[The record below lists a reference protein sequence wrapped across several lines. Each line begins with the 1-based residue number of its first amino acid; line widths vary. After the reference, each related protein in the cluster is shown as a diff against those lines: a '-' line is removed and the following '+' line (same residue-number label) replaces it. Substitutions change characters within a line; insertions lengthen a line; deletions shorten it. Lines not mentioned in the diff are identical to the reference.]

1 MSSIP
6 QTTDNGNSVSDFA
19 TKFMKRFHIGRLLF
33 RCNAGKEKGIPAMD
47 IFRYLFCMMFSDRS
61 IYMQMKTGI
70 FEGTFSK
77 NTIYRFLND
86 VRINWQRFTTLLS
99 ADIICR
105 FMKPLTDEK
114 RKDVF
119 IVDDSLFDRSRSKK
133 VELLARVFDHC
144 SMKYRSGFRM
154 LTLGWSDG
162 NSFVPVNHCLL
173 SAAEDKNLLCAGKH
187 YDGRSLAGRR
197 RLQSRRKAT
206 DVMVELIHSAQRAG
220 ISAKYVLFDSW
231 FSAPKTILA
240 LKNQEHLDTIAMM
253 KKSKTKYICEGQ
265 KLNVK
270 EIYSRNKKRRGR
282 SRYLLSVLVEIEKD
296 GESIPAKL
304 VYVRNKSRRKDW
316 LVLIST
322 DTQLSEEEIIRIY
335 GKRWDIEV
343 FFKAC
348 KSYLNLVKEYR
359 GISYDAMNA
368 HVAIVFSR
376 YMMLSVAQREN
387 EDDRTICELC
397 FCLLDEMEDITFS
410 RSMCIIIE
418 ALVDAVMEHFHITE
432 AQLEEFTSSFIHRL
446 PKYMQEAL
454 ERQETAALKYFVG

>member
-19 TKFMKRFHIGRLLF
+19 TKFMQRFHLGKLLF
-33 RCNAGKEKGIPAMD
+33 KCNAGKEKGIPVMD
-47 IFRYLFCMMFSDRS
+47 VFRFLFCMMFSDRS
-61 IYMQMKTGI
+61 FYMQMKTGT
-70 FEGTFSK
+70 FGEGFSK
-77 NTIYRFLND
+77 NTIYRFLNNA
-86 VRINWQRFTTLLS
+86 RTNWQRFTTLLS
-99 ADIICR
+99 ADIING

-133 VELLARVFDHC
+133 TELLARVFDHC
-144 SMKYRSGFRM
+144 SMKYRAGFRM

-162 NSFVPVNHCLL
+162 NSFVPVSHCLL
-173 SAAEDKNLLCAGKH
+173 SAAEDKNLLCEGKAC
-187 YDGRSLAGRR
+187 DRRALARRR
-197 RLQSRRKAT
+197 RLQARRKAT
-206 DVMVELIHSAQRAG
+206 DVMVELIHSARCAG
-220 ISAKYVLFDSW
+220 ITARYVLFDSW
-231 FSAPKTILA
+231 FSAPKTMIA
-240 LKNQEHLDTIAMM
+240 LKNKEHLDTIAMVR
-253 KKSKTKYICEGQ
+253 KGKTKYLYNGE

-282 SRYLLSVLVEIEKD
+282 CRYLLSVPVTVEKG
-296 GESIPAKL
+296 GESIPAKF
-304 VYVRNKSRRKDW
+304 VYVSNKSRRKDW
-316 LVLIST
+316 LVMVST
-322 DTQLSEEEIIRIY
+322 DTELSEEEIIRVY
-335 GKRWDIEV
+335 EKRWDIQV

-387 EDDRTICELC
+387 EDDKTICELC

-410 RSMCIIIE
+410 RSMCIIMD
-418 ALVDAVMEHFHITE
+418 ALMDAAMEYFHLME
-432 AQLEEFTSSFIHRL
+432 AQLEEFTASFIKRL
-446 PKYMQEAL
+446 PKYMKEAL
-454 ERQETAALKYFVG
+454 KRKEIAA

>member
-19 TKFMKRFHIGRLLF
+19 TKFMKRFHLGKLLF
-33 RCNAGKEKGIPAMD
+33 KCNAGKEKGIPVMD
-47 IFRYLFCMMFSDRS
+47 VFRFLFCMMFSDRS
-61 IYMQMKTGI
+61 FYMQMKTGT
-70 FEGTFSK
+70 FGEGFSK
-77 NTIYRFLND
+77 NTIYRFLNNA
-86 VRINWQRFTTLLS
+86 RTNWQRFTTLLS
-99 ADIICR
+99 ADIING

-133 VELLARVFDHC
+133 TELLARVFDHC
-144 SMKYRSGFRM
+144 SMKYRAGFRM

-173 SAAEDKNLLCAGKH
+173 SAAEDKNLLCEGNA

-197 RLQSRRKAT
+197 RLQARRKAT
-206 DVMVELIHSAQRAG
+206 DVMVELIHSARCAG
-220 ISAKYVLFDSW
+220 ITARYVLFDSW
-231 FSAPKTILA
+231 FSAPKTMIA
-240 LKNQEHLDTIAMM
+240 LKNQEHLDTIAMV
-253 KKSKTKYICEGQ
+253 KKSKTKYLYNGE

-270 EIYSRNKKRRGR
+270 EIYSRNKKRRDR
-282 SRYLLSVLVEIEKD
+282 SRYLLSVPVTVEKD
-296 GESIPAKL
+296 GESIPAKF
-304 VYVRNKSRRKDW
+304 VYVRNKSKRKDW
-316 LVLIST
+316 LVIVST
-322 DTQLSEEEIIRIY
+322 DTGLSEEEIIRVY

-387 EDDRTICELC
+387 EDDKTICELC

-410 RSMCIIIE
+410 RSMCIIIDT
-418 ALVDAVMEHFHITE
+418 LMDAVMEYFHITE
-432 AQLEEFTSSFIHRL
+432 AQLEEFTASFIQRL
-446 PKYMQEAL
+446 PQYMQEAL
-454 ERQETAALKYFVG
+454 ERKEIAA

>member
-6 QTTDNGNSVSDFA
+6 QKTDNGNNVSDFA
-19 TKFMKRFHIGRLLF
+19 TRFMKRFHLGKLLF
-33 RCNAGKEKGIPAMD
+33 KCNAGKEKGIPVMD
-47 IFRYLFCMMFSDRS
+47 IFRYLFYMMFSDRS
-61 IYMQMKTGI
+61 VYMQMKTGT
-70 FEGTFSK
+70 FEGEFSK
-77 NTIYRFLND
+77 NTIYRFLNNA
-86 VRINWQRFTTLLS
+86 RTNWQRFTTLLS
-99 ADIICR
+99 AAIIND
-105 FMKPLTDEK
+105 FLKPLTDEK

-119 IVDDSLFDRSRSKK
+119 IIDDSLFDRSRSKK

-162 NSFVPVNHCLL
+162 NSFVPVSHCLL
-173 SAAEDKNLLCAGKH
+173 SAAEDKNLLCGGKVC
-187 YDGRSLAGRR
+187 DGRSLAGRR
-197 RLQSRRKAT
+197 RLQARRKAT
-206 DVMVELIHSAQRAG
+206 DVMVELVHSARCSG
-220 ISAKYVLFDSW
+220 IAARYVLFDSW

-240 LKNQEHLDTIAMM
+240 LKKQEHLDTIAMI
-253 KKSKTKYICEGQ
+253 KKGKTQYLHNGE

-270 EIYSRNKKRRGR
+270 EIYSRNRKRRGR
-282 SRYLLSVLVEIEKD
+282 SRYLLSVPVTIEKD
-296 GESIPAKL
+296 GESIPAKF
-304 VYVRNKSRRKDW
+304 VYVRNKGNRKDW
-316 LVLIST
+316 LVIVST
-322 DTQLSEEEIIRIY
+322 DTELSEEEVIRVY

-410 RSMCIIIE
+410 RSMRIIID
-418 ALVDAVMEHFHITE
+418 AMMDAVMEYFHITE
-432 AQLEEFTSSFIHRL
+432 AQLEEFTANFIQRL
-446 PKYMQEAL
+446 PQYMLKAL
-454 ERQETAALKYFVG
+454 GREEITV

>member
-6 QTTDNGNSVSDFA
+6 QKTDDGNSVSGFA
-19 TKFMKRFHIGRLLF
+19 TKFMKRFQLGKLLF
-33 RCNAGKEKGIPAMD
+33 KCNAGKEKGIPVMD

-61 IYMQMKTGI
+61 IYMQMKTGT
-70 FEGTFSK
+70 FEGEFSK
-77 NTIYRFLND
+77 NTIYRFLNNA
-86 VRINWQRFTTLLS
+86 RTNWQRFTTLLS
-99 ADIICR
+99 ADIINS

-144 SMKYRSGFRM
+144 SMRYRSGFRM

-162 NSFVPVNHCLL
+162 NSFVPVSHCLL
-173 SAAEDKNLLCAGKH
+173 SAAEDKNLLCEGVQ

-197 RLQSRRKAT
+197 RRQARRKAT
-206 DVMVELIHSAQRAG
+206 DVMVELIHSAQRTG
-220 ISAKYVLFDSW
+220 ITARYVLFDSW

-240 LKNQEHLDTIAMM
+240 LKKQEHLDTIAMI
-253 KKSKTKYICEGQ
+253 KKSKTKYLYNGK

-270 EIYSRNKKRRGR
+270 EIYSRNRKRRGR
-282 SRYLLSVLVEIEKD
+282 SRYLLSVLVTIEKD
-296 GESIPAKL
+296 GENIPAKF
-304 VYVRNKSRRKDW
+304 VYVRNKSNRNDW
-316 LVLIST
+316 LVIVST
-322 DTQLSEEEIIRIY
+322 DTGLSEEEIIRVY

-410 RSMCIIIE
+410 RSICIIID
-418 ALVDAVMEHFHITE
+418 ALMDAVMEYFHITE
-432 AQLEEFTSSFIHRL
+432 AQLEEFTASFIQRL

-454 ERQETAALKYFVG
+454 GRKEIVV

>member
-6 QTTDNGNSVSDFA
+6 QITDNGNNVSDFA

-33 RCNAGKEKGIPAMD
+33 KCNAGKEKGIPVMEL
-47 IFRYLFCMMFSDRS
+47 FRYLFCMMFSDRS
-61 IYMQMKTGI
+61 IYMQIKTGT
-70 FEGTFSK
+70 FEGAFSK

-86 VRINWQRFTTLLS
+86 VRINWQRFTMLLS
-99 ADIICR
+99 AEIICR

-133 VELLARVFDHC
+133 VEMLARVFDHC

-162 NSFVPVNHCLL
+162 NSFLPVSYSLL
-173 SAAEDKNLLCAGKH
+173 SAAEDKNLLCGGKR

-197 RLQSRRKAT
+197 RLQSRRKGT
-206 DVMVELIHSAQRAG
+206 D
-220 ISAKYVLFDSW
+220 VLFDSW
-231 FSAPKTILA
+231 FSAPKTILV
-240 LKNQEHLDTIAMM
+240 LKKQEHLDTIAMM
-253 KKSKTKYICEGQ
+253 KKSRTKYRYQGE
-265 KLNVK
+265 KFNVK
-270 EIYSRNKKRRGR
+270 EIYSRNRKRRGR

-304 VYVRNKSRRKDW
+304 VFVRNKSRRKDW
-316 LVLIST
+316 LILVST
-322 DTQLSEEEIIRIY
+322 DVSISEEEIIRIY
-335 GKRWDIEV
+335 GKRWDIEF

-348 KSYLNLVKEYR
+348 KSYLKLVKEYR
-359 GISYDAMNA
+359 GISYDAMGA
-368 HVAIVFSR
+368 HVAIVFAR

-410 RSMCIIIE
+410 RSMCIIID
-418 ALVDAVMEHFHITE
+418 ALMDTVMEYFHITE
-432 AQLEEFTSSFIHRL
+432 VQLEEFTASFIQRL
-446 PKYMQEAL
+446 PKYMQDAL
-454 ERQETAALKYFVG
+454 ERRETAV

>member
-6 QTTDNGNSVSDFA
+6 QITDDGNSVSDFA
-19 TKFMKRFHIGRLLF
+19 TKFMKRFHIGCLLF
-33 RCNAGKEKGIPAMD
+33 KCNAGKEKGVPVMD

-61 IYMQMKTGI
+61 IYMQMKTGT
-70 FEGTFSK
+70 FEGLFSK

-86 VRINWQRFTTLLS
+86 ARINWQRFTMLLS
-99 ADIICR
+99 AEIISR

-133 VELLARVFDHC
+133 VEMLAKVFDHC

-162 NSFVPVNHCLL
+162 NSFLPVSHSLL
-173 SAAEDKNLLCAGKH
+173 SAAEDKNLLCGSKR

-206 DVMVELIHSAQRAG
+206 EVMVELIHSAQCAG
-220 ISAKYVLFDSW
+220 ITARYVLFDSW
-231 FSAPKTILA
+231 FSAPKTVMA
-240 LKNQEHLDTIAMM
+240 LKKQEHLDTIAML
-253 KKSKTKYICEGQ
+253 KKSKAKFTYQGER
-265 KLNVK
+265 LNVK
-270 EIYSRNKKRRGR
+270 EIYSRNRKRRGR
-282 SRYLLSVLVEIEKD
+282 SRYLLSVSVDVEKD
-296 GESIPAKL
+296 GESIPVKL
-304 VYVRNKSRRKDW
+304 VYVRNKGNRRDY

-348 KSYLNLVKEYR
+348 KSYLNLVREYR
-359 GISYDAMNA
+359 GTSYDAMNA

-387 EDDRTICELC
+387 EDDKTICELC

-410 RSMCIIIE
+410 RSMCIIID
-418 ALVDAVMEHFHITE
+418 ALMDTVMEYFHITE
-432 AQLEEFTSSFIHRL
+432 AQLEEFTASFVQRL
-446 PKYMQEAL
+446 PKYMQDAL
-454 ERQETAALKYFVG
+454 GRRKTAA

>member
-19 TKFMKRFHIGRLLF
+19 TKFMQRFHLGKLLF
-33 RCNAGKEKGIPAMD
+33 KCNAGKEKGIPVMD
-47 IFRYLFCMMFSDRS
+47 VFRFLFCMMFSDRS
-61 IYMQMKTGI
+61 FYMQMKTGT
-70 FEGTFSK
+70 FREGFSK
-77 NTIYRFLND
+77 NTIYRFLNNA
-86 VRINWQRFTTLLS
+86 RTNWQRFTTLLS
-99 ADIICR
+99 ADIING

-133 VELLARVFDHC
+133 TELLARVFDHC
-144 SMKYRSGFRM
+144 SMKYRAGFRM

-173 SAAEDKNLLCAGKH
+173 SAAEDKNLLCEGNAC
-187 YDGRSLAGRR
+187 DGRSLAGRR
-197 RLQSRRKAT
+197 RLQARRKAT
-206 DVMVELIHSAQRAG
+206 DVMVELIHSARCAG
-220 ISAKYVLFDSW
+220 ITARYVLFDSW
-231 FSAPKTILA
+231 FSAPKTMIA
-240 LKNQEHLDTIAMM
+240 LKNQEHLDTIAMVR
-253 KKSKTKYICEGQ
+253 KSKTKYLYNGE

-282 SRYLLSVLVEIEKD
+282 SRYLLSVPVTVEKD
-296 GESIPAKL
+296 GESIPAKF
-304 VYVRNKSRRKDW
+304 VYVRNKSKRKDW
-316 LVLIST
+316 LVIVST
-322 DTQLSEEEIIRIY
+322 DTGLSEEEIIRVY

-387 EDDRTICELC
+387 EDDKTICELC

-410 RSMCIIIE
+410 RSMCIIIDT
-418 ALVDAVMEHFHITE
+418 LMDAVMEYFHITE
-432 AQLEEFTSSFIHRL
+432 AQLEEFTASFIQRL
-446 PKYMQEAL
+446 PQYMQEAL
-454 ERQETAALKYFVG
+454 ERKEIAA